1 VTHAVDAPARVEARP
16 EPPVVRSVS
25 LPELLL
31 RRAEGSPD
39 GVALRAKDRG
49 IYREVRWREYQH
61 EVERVAAGLRMLGFA
76 AGDRLAILGDPCP
89 EWLYCEMGA
98 LAAGGVCYGIYPTS
112 SATQIAQLLDHGGAQ
127 IVVVENQEQLDK
139 LLDCGAA
146 LERVRHIIIID
157 TRGVFGYTDP
167 RLTSYRELIDVVPER
182 VVPLADMVRSVDG
195 AGPALMIFT
204 SGTGGEP
211 RAAVYTHAGIAQGAE
226 DYRVCLLG
234 DRKGVFRTVCH
245 LPLNHAFEQWNTV
258 LLPLMAEVVPHFG
271 EDAARFAETLFDVAP
286 DYYAS
291 VPRHWQKLASRMLVG
306 IENTSPEKRA
316 LYRLAMKVGRTY
328 VRAHWEGRP
337 SPALSLAYKVAYLG
351 VFRPILDKLGMKRVR
366 VAMTAGGAIPVE
378 VQTLWQIWGINLR
391 NLYGQTEAGF
401 ISVQMGEYP
410 PPGDVG
416 QLAPSVKVR
425 IGEDGEI
432 LIQSTA
438 RFQGYLGEPAIGP
451 DDWFPT
457 GDVGTLDEAGVLK
470 IVDRKKD
477 LFITAGGKNVSPL
490 AIENLMKSSP
500 YISEVIVVGDGRSYL
515 SALVEIDPDPVAQW
529 ARSRGITYGSFEE
542 LATHARVAEL
552 IEGEVQ
558 RLNQQLARVEQI
570 KVVRIIPRELDPEAE
585 GEPVTPTRK
594 VKRKLMYQRFKDLV
608 ESMYQDTEEQRITSE
623 VDPGRSKQ

>member
-1 VTHAVDAPARVEARP
+1 MDVPARVQARSEAP
-16 EPPVVRSVS
+16 AVAAVS

-31 RRAEGSPD
+31 RRTQGSPD
-39 GVALRAKDRG
+39 AVALRVKDRG
-49 IYREVRWREYQH
+49 VYREVRWREYQH
-61 EVERVAAGLRMLGFA
+61 EVERVAAGLRARGFA

-112 SATQIAQLLDHGGAQ
+112 SAVQIAQLLDHGGGT
-127 IVVVENQEQLDK
+127 IVVVKDQEQLDK
-139 LLDCGAA
+139 LLDGGEA
-146 LERVRHIIIID
+146 LERIRHIVVID
-157 TRGVFGYTDP
+157 TRGVFGYAEP
-167 RLTSYRELIDVVPER
+167 RILSYREVVEVAPSQ
-182 VVPLADMVRSVDG
+182 VVPLADLVRAVDG
-195 AGPALMIFT
+195 TQPALMIFT

-211 RAAVYTHAGIAQGAE
+211 RAAVYTHEGIARGAE

-234 DRKGVFRTVCH
+234 DRKGPFRTVCH

-258 LLPLMAEVVPHFG
+258 LLPLMAQVVPHFG

-316 LYRLAMKVGRTY
+316 LYRLAMKVGRKY
-328 VRAHWEGRP
+328 VQARWAGRA
-337 SPALSLAYKVAYLG
+337 SPALSLAYQLAYYA

-366 VAMTAGGAIPVE
+366 VAMTAAGAIPAE
-378 VQTLWQIWGINLR
+378 VQALWQIWGINLR

-401 ISVQMGEYP
+401 ISVQMGDFP
-410 PPGDVG
+410 APGDVG
-416 QLAPSVKVR
+416 KPAPSVNAR
-425 IGEDGEI
+425 IGDDGEI
-432 LIQSTA
+432 LIQSKA
-438 RFQGYLGEPAIGP
+438 CFVGYLGEPALAP
-451 DDWFPT
+451 DEWFPT
-457 GDVGTLDEAGVLK
+457 GDVGAIDERGALR

-477 LFITAGGKNVSPL
+477 IFITAGGKNITPL

-500 YISEVIVVGDGRSYL
+500 YISEAIVVGDGRNYL

-542 LATHARVAEL
+542 LATNTRVAGL
-552 IEGEVQ
+552 VEGEVQ
-558 RLNQQLARVEQI
+558 RLNQELARVEQI
-570 KVVRIIPRELDPEAE
+570 KVIRVIPRELDPEAE

-594 VKRKLMYQRFKDLV
+594 VKRKLMYERFKDLV
-608 ESMYQDTEEQRITSE
+608 ESMYQDSEERRITSE
-623 VDPGRSKQ
+623 VDLGRSKQ